1 MGRSAFVGALG
12 CSTIYQRIR
21 KESCLADLLANEH
34 TDLVLAVDLTVAH
47 ELAPAALIH
56 GMGVPRKHYLTVIH
70 RQETLCGSPGSR
82 EEILALCC
90 NKKYMPLDALAWVR
104 GTTLNCIIPPL
115 RWHS

>member
-1 MGRSAFVGALG
+1 MPLWELWDAVAYTKGFGKSLALLT
-12 CSTIYQRIR
+12 CWVMSIQT
-21 KESCLADLLANEH
+21 
-34 TDLVLAVDLTVAH
+34 LVLAVDLTVAH

-90 NKKYMPLDALAWVR
+90 NKKYMPLDVLAWVR